1 MVVDE
6 RGTFRQDSFQ
16 KAVAA
21 LSDAAAEAAG
31 AGAGARPRSRGPGAP
46 GHVPAGSRSVASTE
60 AAPLEAVA
68 GGSRR
73 HGVKS
78 ARRGQGRRR
87 TDARYARPL
96 TR

>member
-31 AGAGARPRSRGPGAP
+31 AGAGARPRPAP
-46 GHVPAGSRSVASTE
+46 PARPAGPFQLALGAEPERGG
-60 AAPLEAVA
+60 AAL
-68 GGSRR
+68 
-73 HGVKS
+73 
-78 ARRGQGRRR
+78 
-87 TDARYARPL
+87 
-96 TR
+96 

>member
-46 GHVPAGSRSVASTE
+46 GRVPAGSRSVASAE
-60 AAPLEAVA
+60 AAGLPLRQSPAA
-68 GGSRR
+68 RAAMASR
-73 HGVKS
+73 
-78 ARRGQGRRR
+78 ARAADKDGAAPTRAMPGR
-87 TDARYARPL
+87 
-96 TR
+96 